1 MPPGNIS
8 YRLGR
13 EVPFSAKPE
22 GFPEHPLVQQSIQA
36 IQDNLVGA
44 LGLDPGKATY
54 TLGPKLAFDPEKETF
69 IGNPAA
75 DKLLTRDYRK
85 PYFVPDEV

>member
-1 MPPGNIS
+1 
-8 YRLGR
+8 
-13 EVPFSAKPE
+13 
-22 GFPEHPLVQQSIQA
+22 VQQSIQA

-44 LGLDPGKATY
+44 LGLDLGKASY
-54 TLGPKLAFDPEKETF
+54 TLGPKLAFDPEQEKF

-85 PYFVPDEV
+85 PYVVPDEV